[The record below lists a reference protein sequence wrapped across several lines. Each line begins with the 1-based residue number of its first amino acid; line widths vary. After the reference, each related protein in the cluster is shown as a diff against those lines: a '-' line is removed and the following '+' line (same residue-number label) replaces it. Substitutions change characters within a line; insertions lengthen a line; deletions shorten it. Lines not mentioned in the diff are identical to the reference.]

1 MELPKNITQIGEA
14 NRSCKIYVEDYV
26 VSYIKQLNQL
36 ACNKEM
42 AVALYGT
49 RKTENNV
56 TYIFLYGACK
66 LDFLQRETRHLS
78 QAQYQEIERLRR
90 KYFGEYEFQG
100 YRLLNGEMVE
110 GFHICEQ
117 DICRYVPGFAQFYEK
132 NDSMLAYMLEARPAE
147 AAPEVVNQEK
157 YDVVK
162 RRQEERREGHREE
175 PGNERSEYRNEK
187 MIQKQSPSIKK
198 MRFSTATVFGLL
210 CLAGLAFVWD
220 EQGTEDLQVA
230 ARQVMTEFSEQK
242 LPDAE
247 VTMGSE
253 TVNME
258 AEVSTLIAEDKLSE
272 AVLAENAVE
281 KHEENGLVNAEAV
294 ADTMPHPALEP
305 KSIPEP
311 TLTPESTPTPELTL
325 TPEPTST
332 PKPTSLPMPTT
343 EPETESAQ
351 TATTATASYVVQKG
365 DTLIDICIRQYGT
378 DEMVQA
384 VCKLNGIS
392 DSDDIKVGQKILLP

>member
-78 QAQYQEIERLRR
+78 QAQHQEIERLRR
-90 KYFGEYEFQG
+90 KYFTGYEFQG

-132 NDSMLAYMLEARPAE
+132 NDFMLAYMLESRPAE

-157 YDVVK
+157 YDMVK
-162 RRQEERREGHREE
+162 RRQEERREEQRVEQ
-175 PGNERSEYRNEK
+175 RSEPREGYRSAQ
-187 MIQKQSPSIKK
+187 IVQKPSVGMKK
-198 MRFSTATVFGLL
+198 MRFSTVAVFGLL

-220 EQGTEDLQVA
+220 EQGAEELQVA

-242 LPDAE
+242 LPNAGE
-247 VTMGSE
+247 ISPSE
-253 TVNME
+253 AVNGE

-272 AVLAENAVE
+272 AVLEENAVE
-281 KHEENGLVNAEAV
+281 TSEDSGMVNAEAITE
-294 ADTMPHPALEP
+294 ATQQSA
-305 KSIPEP
+305 
-311 TLTPESTPTPELTL
+311 PTPI
-325 TPEPTST
+325 PTST
-332 PKPTSLPMPTT
+332 PQPTPEATPAATPQPTPETTATPVPTT
-343 EPETESAQ
+343 EPEAESTKTVA
-351 TATTATASYVVQKG
+351 AATASYVVQKG

-378 DEMVQA
+378 DEMVQE
-384 VCKLNGIS
+384 VCNLNGIS